1 MLIAL
6 KLKQFLWRVCS
17 VQSILTWSILGHVLK
32 LARRLAFV
40 CAERAQKQALK
51 QTLAFCLSCVVVLS
65 SLLVA
70 SPAQAQTVLPPLFAQ
85 AAPQEPMQT
94 LFSKL
99 DELLPKL
106 GSILTEEQQE
116 KFTDAITEGGS
127 FRKAFKALALSPDQ
141 KTQLSELLRSV
152 PGRGLLA
159 TLTPE
164 QKKQLFMKKREM
176 FAPSSAEIKDKID
189 SKLKAKGDFMPAGVG
204 EKIGQK
210 IDQKM
215 QMVKEKTAEIQAKA
229 SEVVEEMA
237 E

>member
-1 MLIAL
+1 M
-6 KLKQFLWRVCS
+6 QY
-17 VQSILTWSILGHVLK
+17 ILTRSI
-32 LARRLAFV
+32 
-40 CAERAQKQALK
+40 
-51 QTLAFCLSCVVVLS
+51 LAFCLSCIVILS

-70 SPAQAQTVLPPLFAQ
+70 SLAQAQTALPSFLAQ

-99 DELLPKL
+99 DELLLKL
-106 GSILTEEQQE
+106 GSILTEKQQE
-116 KFTDAITEGGS
+116 KFTAAITEGGS

-141 KTQLSELLRSV
+141 KSQLSELLRSA
-152 PGRGLLA
+152 PGRELLA

-164 QKKQLFMKKREM
+164 EKKQLFMKKREL

-189 SKLKAKGDFMPAGVG
+189 SKLKAKGNFMPAGVG

-210 IDQKM
+210 LGQKM
-215 QMVKEKTAEIQAKA
+215 KMVKEKTAEIQAKA
-229 SEVVEEMA
+229 SEAMKEMA